1 MNTNKETKL
10 TLHARPIS
18 PTAVVECTVLMTP
31 PPPPRKKEVAVLKKK
46 SDVMDSDTLSDEAA
60 EELLLQ
66 MIEIGIS
73 QSELAKNWNAVK
85 LEVSS

>member
-1 MNTNKETKL
+1 MKTNKETKL

-66 MIEIGIS
+66 MIEIGICIQNIMS
-73 QSELAKNWNAVK
+73 K
-85 LEVSS
+85 LLVRRTLFKY

>member
-1 MNTNKETKL
+1 
-10 TLHARPIS
+10 
-18 PTAVVECTVLMTP
+18 
-31 PPPPRKKEVAVLKKK
+31 
-46 SDVMDSDTLSDEAA
+46 MDSDTLSDEAT